1 MSAPPRFTSGPFG
14 SRPGAPPPSPAEAPV
29 PTVWPPARQ
38 GLVAATLVAG
48 ALTATGVVAAGAGGW
63 STTAAVAFVVT
74 VMWAVADPRSLGA
87 AVVAGALACAA
98 VLIDARDT
106 VVAVVPLVAGVVAT
120 AELAA
125 AAGRVGMVVLRDPVP
140 EVRRVGLAVAIALVT
155 SGSVV
160 AASSLP
166 GPDGLVATAVGAAG
180 AALLAGAVRLVGS
193 HRT

>member
-1 MSAPPRFTSGPFG
+1 MSAPPPFTSRPFG
-14 SRPGAPPPSPAEAPV
+14 SLPGARPPSPAEAPV

-48 ALTATGVVAAGAGGW
+48 ALTATGVVGAGAGGW
-63 STTAAVAFVVT
+63 STTAAVAFFVA

-98 VLIDARDT
+98 VLIDASDT

-155 SGSVV
+155 SGSAV
-160 AASSLP
+160 AASTLP

-193 HRT
+193 HRS